1 MVEAKKKKTY
11 LSKDAERENAVG
23 RDVDSAIHR
32 SF

>member
-1 MVEAKKKKTY
+1 MVEAKKKYIY

>member
-1 MVEAKKKKTY
+1 MVEAKKKKKY

-23 RDVDSAIHR
+23 RDDSAIHR